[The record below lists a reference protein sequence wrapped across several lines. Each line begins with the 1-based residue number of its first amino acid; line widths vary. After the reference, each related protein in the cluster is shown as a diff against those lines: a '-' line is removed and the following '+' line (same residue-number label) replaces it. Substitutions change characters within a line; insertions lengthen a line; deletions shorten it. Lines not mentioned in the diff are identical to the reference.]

1 MNIKSKK
8 LSFFGYRMFYE
19 NTKRLKMMKIETVNN
34 KEIVISIDH
43 HKYIKKNKNITSFMV
58 NISKH
63 YDNFECN
70 AFFSINCNRIVY
82 FSNFYYK
89 LLSF

>member
-34 KEIVISIDH
+34 KNI
-43 HKYIKKNKNITSFMV
+43 NKIGDVANVS
-58 NISKH
+58 
-63 YDNFECN
+63 
-70 AFFSINCNRIVY
+70 
-82 FSNFYYK
+82 
-89 LLSF
+89 L

>member
-8 LSFFGYRMFYE
+8 LSFFEYRIFYE
-19 NTKRLKMMKIETVNN
+19 NIKRLKMLKIETVNN

-43 HKYIKKNKNITSFMV
+43 HKYIKKTK
-58 NISKH
+58 ISLLLWLILPSIMIIL
-63 YDNFECN
+63 NVTP
-70 AFFSINCNRIVY
+70 FFPINCNRIVY